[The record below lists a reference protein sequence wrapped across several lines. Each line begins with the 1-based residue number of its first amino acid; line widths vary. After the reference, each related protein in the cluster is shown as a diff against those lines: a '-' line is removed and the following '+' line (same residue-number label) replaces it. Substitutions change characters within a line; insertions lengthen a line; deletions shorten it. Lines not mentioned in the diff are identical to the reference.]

1 MVLEIDPELTCQLAP
16 ASLDQCLGVCQAK
29 STRHD
34 QTIDPTRTL
43 WLSSGLPNQPNQS
56 VDSFAGKEPCKST
69 PICIPRDPKWPY
81 TEFQALTDTEHK
93 HPDSAET
100 H

>member
-1 MVLEIDPELTCQLAP
+1 MPLGRLQHHTPRDTRGVTFTYALGNTQKLVLEIDPELTCQLAP

-43 WLSSGLPNQPNQS
+43 
-56 VDSFAGKEPCKST
+56 
-69 PICIPRDPKWPY
+69 
-81 TEFQALTDTEHK
+81 
-93 HPDSAET
+93 
-100 H
+100 